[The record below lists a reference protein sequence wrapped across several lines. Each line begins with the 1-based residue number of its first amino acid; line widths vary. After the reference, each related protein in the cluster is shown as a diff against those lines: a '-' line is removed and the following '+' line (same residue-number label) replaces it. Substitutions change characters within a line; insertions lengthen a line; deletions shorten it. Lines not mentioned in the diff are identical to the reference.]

1 MNEKERNIVET
12 AIGVI
17 SRYGVRRTTM
27 GDIASAAGISRQTLY
42 SNYANKEE
50 VLAAAICYST
60 DRTMEALEADW
71 SAESS
76 IADKLDAYF
85 QHCVIAYYDMLSQ
98 MPDAED
104 LVTGYNTVGKAEQ
117 DKAMQRKGEVL
128 ASLLAPY
135 KDRLAKAGMTPEDL
149 ADMVLNASSNFKY
162 VAKDRPHLLKLIGSL
177 RQAAL
182 SLIGKV

>member
-1 MNEKERNIVET
+1 MNDKERNIVET

-27 GDIASAAGISRQTLY
+27 SDIAAAAGISRQTLY
-42 SNYANKEE
+42 SSYANKEE
-50 VLAAAICYST
+50 IFAAAIGYST

-71 SAESS
+71 SADGS

-85 QHCVIAYYDMLSQ
+85 QHCVVAYYDWLSQ

-104 LVTGYNTVGKAEQ
+104 LVTGYNTIGKAEQ
-117 DKAMQRKGEVL
+117 EKAMRRKGEVL
-128 ASLLAPY
+128 TSLLAPY
-135 KDRLAKAGMTPEDL
+135 ESRLAEVGMTPEDL

-162 VAKDRPHLLKLIGSL
+162 VAKDREHLMKLIDSL

-182 SLIGKV
+182 SLIGEV